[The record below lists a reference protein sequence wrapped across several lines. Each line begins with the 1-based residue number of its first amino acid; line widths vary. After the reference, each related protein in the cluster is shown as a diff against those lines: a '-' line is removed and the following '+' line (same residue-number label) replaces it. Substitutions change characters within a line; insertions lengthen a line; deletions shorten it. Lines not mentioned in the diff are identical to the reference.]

1 MINLHLYGVGVIGPG
16 LADWPA
22 CRDILLGQAAWT
34 DQPLRIPPSTLLP
47 ATERRRCNESS
58 RLAIAAA
65 EQALGR
71 SDIRPGDIA
80 AVFTSA
86 DGDGV
91 ITHKLCESFA
101 MDEPE
106 VSPTQFHNSV
116 HNAPAG
122 YWSIA
127 TGSSRPSTTLAAGPD
142 SFAAGLFE
150 AGLQAMAEPGP
161 VLLVAFDLPMPHPLK
176 LMQARDHGFAVAF
189 LLGRERCDAS
199 IAALHLVLEANAAMN
214 PLPAVFEKL
223 ADNPAARALPLLDAL
238 AKGSRTTLCVGA
250 IGADQLG
257 VQCLP

>member
-1 MINLHLYGVGVIGPG
+1 MINLHLHSVGVIGPG

-22 CRDILLGQAAWT
+22 CRDILLGQATWT
-34 DQPLRIPPSTLLP
+34 DQPLRIPPSALLP

-86 DGDGV
+86 DGDGM

-127 TGSSRPSTTLAAGPD
+127 TRSHAPSTSLCGYDA
-142 SFAAGLFE
+142 SFATGLLE
-150 AGLQAMAEPGP
+150 AAAQVATDSRR
-161 VLLVAFDLPMPHPLK
+161 VLLIAYDIPFPPPMLALWPVTHP
-176 LMQARDHGFAVAF
+176 FAVA
-189 LLGRERCDAS
+189 LLLAPP
-199 IAALHLVLEANAAMN
+199 AAAGVSLRISVSGGAAR
-214 PLPAVFEKL
+214 PAWPGTVPHDFIS
-223 ADNPAARALPLLDAL
+223 NPAAHALLLLALLARRETGWAELPLSEANHVM
-238 AKGSRTTLCVGA
+238 AE
-250 IGADQLG
+250 LG
-257 VQCLP
+257 R